1 MRPPVGDH
9 EGAPV
14 FDEII
19 AISAHVDDAVFSAW
33 SRLAQGR
40 RVTLVTV
47 CAGAPALGTPAARH
61 DVVTGSTD
69 SFRRGLERRA
79 EERAL
84 AADHGW
90 HAVALDFLDTPYR
103 KEKHDLA
110 AITDAL
116 VEVLRGREGE
126 ILLPAGIG
134 LHPDHIAVRDAG
146 LMALARLKRQRCW
159 LFADLPYAARYGWA
173 PWVHGA
179 PRDPYLD
186 IDAYYDIS
194 LSQIKGW
201 RRSDP
206 LVVNLSAEMSAE
218 KLAAM
223 RRYATQFSAIEAG
236 PSRALSHPD
245 RLPYEVFWELR
256 RCD

>member
-1 MRPPVGDH
+1 M
-9 EGAPV
+9 
-14 FDEII
+14 FDEVI

-33 SRLAQGR
+33 SLLAQGA

-47 CAGAPALGTPAARH
+47 CAGAPTLGTPVTQH

-69 SFRRGLERRA
+69 SFKRGLERRA
-79 EERAL
+79 EEREL

-90 HAVALDFLDTPYR
+90 DAVELDFLDEPYR
-103 KEKHDLA
+103 KGEHDLA
-110 AITDAL
+110 AISQAL

-146 LMALARLKRQRCW
+146 LMALARLKRERCW
-159 LFADLPYAARYGWA
+159 LFADLPYATRYGWA
-173 PWVHGA
+173 TWVHGS
-179 PRDPYLD
+179 PCDPHVD

-194 LSQIKGW
+194 LNQINGW

-206 LVVNLSAEMSAE
+206 WVVNLSTETSAE
-218 KLAAM
+218 KIAAM
-223 RRYATQFSAIEAG
+223 RRYATQFSAMEAG

-256 RCD
+256 LGD